1 LTGRPIDQLSPLSVE
16 RLRRFVHML
25 GRWRKITNLTS
36 LRNFSEIWERNIDD
50 SLFIQRMCPSAVRW
64 LDIGSGAGF
73 PGVVIAVAIAERSE
87 AKVHCVD
94 SDSRKCAFLRA
105 VASELCIPV
114 KVHNQRAESLSIAA
128 TGQVDAL
135 TARAFSSLNRILELS
150 DEYISDGAVAILP
163 RGEKS
168 FREVELIDA
177 NRYTVKINPNPGHEG
192 GLIVV
197 VRQKVSRNNG

>member
-1 LTGRPIDQLSPLSVE
+1 LTGRSFERLPPLSDE
-16 RLRRFVHML
+16 RLQHFVQML

-36 LRNFSEIWERNIDD
+36 RDNFSRIWERNIDD
-50 SLFIQRMCPSAVRW
+50 SLFIQRLCPGAVRW

-73 PGVVIAVAIAERSE
+73 PGVVIAVAIADRSE
-87 AKVHCVD
+87 AEVHCVD

-105 VASELCIPV
+105 VADELGIPM
-114 KVHNQRAESLSIAA
+114 KVHNQRAESLSVTV
-128 TGQVDAL
+128 TGPIDAL
-135 TARAFSSLNRILELS
+135 TARAFSSLNHILELS
-150 DEYISDGAVAILP
+150 DEYLSSGTVAILP

-168 FREVELIDA
+168 RREVELIDA

-197 VRQKVSRNNG
+197 VRQKVSRANG

>member
-1 LTGRPIDQLSPLSVE
+1 ME
-16 RLRRFVHML
+16 RLQLYVRML
-25 GRWRKITNLTS
+25 GRWRGITNLTS
-36 LRNFSEIWERNIDD
+36 QQNFSRIWERNIDD
-50 SLFIQRMCPSAVRW
+50 SLYIQRMCPGAVRW

-87 AKVHCVD
+87 AEVHCVE
-94 SDSRKCAFLRA
+94 SDSRKCSFLRA
-105 VASELCIPV
+105 VASELRIPM

-128 TGQVDAL
+128 TGQIDAL

-150 DEYISDGAVAILP
+150 HEFISSGAVAILP

-192 GLIVV
+192 GFIVV
-197 VRQKVSRNNG
+197 VRQKVSRANG